1 MKGAARAAKRFKN
14 ARPVWRLRSSLRK
27 GRKAMNENATRLR
40 ETMRAARMSRRE
52 TAAALHV
59 SIHTITAWLLPKP
72 RANLNPCPAW
82 APELLALKAAAR
94 ARNARA
100 GSRIAASL
108 DVGFQKVVHSV

>member
-1 MKGAARAAKRFKN
+1 
-14 ARPVWRLRSSLRK
+14 
-27 GRKAMNENATRLR
+27 MNENATRLR

-59 SIHTITAWLLPKP
+59 STRTISAWLLPKT
-72 RANLNPCPAW
+72 RANLSPCPAW

-100 GSRIAASL
+100 GSVPAPSPCAPLGRSRALS
-108 DVGFQKVVHSV
+108 S